1 MEGENPCAGCEIGL
15 EEPYIICSECVSPE
29 YRLCLHCFAKGWE
42 NNFHSNSHD
51 YEIRK
56 ADFWLLEPGWTAE
69 EEIRLLEAIT
79 DFGPGNWGDISQL
92 LGRES
97 DECEEHYLRCYIEHP
112 HPQLPQLVGQ
122 HNPTAR
128 KPTPIVF
135 IAGEDPPRPAPGSQ
149 LFCDMAGYMAGR
161 GDFIAEYDNYAEL
174 DLKDVSFS
182 EEDEEVDTELKLAVL
197 DVYNRRLKERQ
208 RRKQIVKRYG
218 LLNMRR
224 TLRCWQDYSR
234 VLPGRLVD
242 KMRQTMRLVP
252 PVKFDIIMEGL
263 CYEGELKQKIHFLQE
278 CRESGIT
285 HFYATQLYRK
295 LKKRREEQK
304 MERNALNFVLNVLK
318 KDASRG
324 HWKQTPRP
332 QDVTKPPLCRK
343 LSSRLDIANMPGYES
358 LTDKERE
365 LCAAVRLV
373 PVAYIDFKNILLN
386 EFRKCGYLKLG
397 QARLLI
403 KIDVNKTRKI
413 YDFLVSEGLVN
424 K

>member
-1 MEGENPCAGCEIGL
+1 MEEKNPCAGCEIGL
-15 EEPYIICSECVSPE
+15 EEPYIVCGECTTPDCHI
-29 YRLCLHCFAKGWE
+29 CLHCFAKGWE
-42 NNFHSNSHD
+42 NDHHSSSHD

-56 ADFWLLEPGWTAE
+56 VNFWLLDPGWTAE
-69 EEIRLLEAIT
+69 EELRLLEAIT
-79 DFGPGNWGDISQL
+79 DSGPGNWSDISQL

-97 DECEEHYLRCYIEHP
+97 EECEEHYLRCYVEQP
-112 HPQLPQLVGQ
+112 HEMLPQLVTPFTPNIKKP
-122 HNPTAR
+122 NPIPF
-128 KPTPIVF
+128 K
-135 IAGEDPPRPAPGSQ
+135 AGEDPPRPAPGSQ

-174 DLKDVSFS
+174 DLKDVAFADD
-182 EEDEEVDTELKLAVL
+182 DEEVDTDLKLAVL
-197 DVYNRRLKERQ
+197 DVYNRRMKERQ
-208 RRKQIVKRYG
+208 RRKEIVRRYG

-224 TLRCWQDYSR
+224 TLRCWQEFNS

-242 KMRQTMRLVP
+242 KLRQMMRLVS

-263 CYEGELKQKIHFLQE
+263 CYEGELKQKIQFLQE

-285 HFYATQLYRK
+285 RFYATQLYRN

-304 MERNALNFVLNVLK
+304 LERNALNFVLNVLK
-318 KDASRG
+318 KDATRG
-324 HWKQTPRP
+324 HWKQSERP
-332 QDVTKPPLCRK
+332 QDAIKPVQCRK
-343 LSSRLDIANMPGYES
+343 LTSRLDIASMPGYES

-373 PVAYIDFKNILLN
+373 PVAYLDFKNILLN
-386 EFRKCGYLKLG
+386 EFRRCGYLKLG

-413 YDFLVSEGLVN
+413 YDFLVEEGLVN